1 MFGYLLLE
9 RSACASKVQMEC
21 SGSVQG
27 ASMERGRANL
37 GTTLAQRRDNL
48 GTTHI
53 RFWLKMV
60 VLIAFLDF

>member
-9 RSACASKVQMEC
+9 RSACANKVQLEC

-37 GTTLAQRRDNL
+37 GTTLAQLRDDL

-53 RFWLKMV
+53 RF
-60 VLIAFLDF
+60 